1 MSFVV
6 VTPPPTPVEQPILN
20 EEFFPQI
27 DIVVCRARMRID
39 GTVSPER
46 LRAALVDAMAACN
59 DALAEWAAAQV
70 AAGFTSMAD
79 VPAPTIDSISLH
91 LQRYERAVCALAAA
105 SLIERHRS
113 FDATNDGH
121 QYADKLESPIDDLRR
136 DAHWAIADILG
147 RARTTVELI

>member
-1 MSFVV
+1 MSFVAH
-6 VTPPPTPVEQPILN
+6 TPPRADPEPIIAN
-20 EEFFPQI
+20 DGFWPDI
-27 DIVVCRARMRID
+27 DPAEARARMRID
-39 GTVSPER
+39 GTVTAPR
-46 LRAALVDAMAACN
+46 LRAALVEAIATTNAQ
-59 DALAEWAAAQV
+59 LATWQAEQV
-70 AAGFTSMAD
+70 AAGYATLAA
-79 VPAPTIDSISLH
+79 VPAPSLDGTSAH
-91 LQRYERAVCALAAA
+91 AHRYQRAVACTAAA